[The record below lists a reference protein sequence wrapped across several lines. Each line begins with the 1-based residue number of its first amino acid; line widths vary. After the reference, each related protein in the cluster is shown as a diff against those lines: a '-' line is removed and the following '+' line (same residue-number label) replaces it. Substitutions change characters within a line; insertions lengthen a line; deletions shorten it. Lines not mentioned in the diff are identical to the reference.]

1 MDVLR
6 KLGKKMCKPK
16 DMETQALENVLLG
29 RPLTNEQKKAW
40 NRMAKRVNKRCRK
53 NKWRILEVDE
63 DCSEGVR

>member
-6 KLGKKMCKPK
+6 EFGEEMRKSK

-63 DCSEGVR
+63 DCPEGVR

>member
-1 MDVLR
+1 
-6 KLGKKMCKPK
+6 
-16 DMETQALENVLLG
+16 METQALENVLLG